1 MRKLMLCM
9 MAILLT
15 TLLSSCASNGT
26 REKVFVPDLVFPIF
40 PSFDSGVKNP
50 DGTVSVSGE
59 WLVRLAEY
67 RIRIEETEKNYNDIK
82 ALYEGK
88 EK

>member
-1 MRKLMLCM
+1 MLCM
-9 MAILLT
+9 MAMLLT
-15 TLLSSCASNGT
+15 TLLSSCVSNGT
-26 REKVFVPDLVFPIF
+26 REKVFVPDLVFPVF
-40 PSFDSGVKNP
+40 PSLDDEKKNS
-50 DGTVSVSGE
+50 DGTVSVPNE

-67 RIRIEETEKNYNDIK
+67 RIRIDETEKNYNDIK

>member
-1 MRKLMLCM
+1 MLCTAVM
-9 MAILLT
+9 LLT
-15 TLLSSCASNGT
+15 TLLNSCATNSVK
-26 REKVFVPDLVFPIF
+26 EKVLVPDLVFPVF
-40 PSFDSGVKNP
+40 PSLDGGKKNP
-50 DGTVSVSGE
+50 DGTVSVPNE

-67 RIRIEETEKNYNDIK
+67 RIRIEETEKNYGDIK

>member
-1 MRKLMLCM
+1 M
-9 MAILLT
+9 
-15 TLLSSCASNGT
+15 
-26 REKVFVPDLVFPIF
+26 PDLVFPVF
-40 PSFDSGVKNP
+40 PSLDSGVKNP
-50 DGTVSVSGE
+50 DGTVSVSRE

>member
-1 MRKLMLCM
+1 MLCM
-9 MAILLT
+9 MAMLLT

-26 REKVFVPDLVFPIF
+26 REKVFVPDLVFPVF
-40 PSFDSGVKNP
+40 PSLDDEKKNS
-50 DGTVSVSGE
+50 DGTVSVPNE

>member
-1 MRKLMLCM
+1 MLCM
-9 MAILLT
+9 MAMLLT
-15 TLLSSCASNGT
+15 TLLSSCVSNGT
-26 REKVFVPDLVFPIF
+26 REKVFVPDLVFPVF
-40 PSFDSGVKNP
+40 PSLDDEKKNS
-50 DGTVSVSGE
+50 DGTVSVPNE

>member
-1 MRKLMLCM
+1 MLCT
-9 MAILLT
+9 AALLLT

-26 REKVFVPDLVFPIF
+26 REKVFVPDLVFPVF
-40 PSFDSGVKNP
+40 PSLDNGVKNP

>member
-1 MRKLMLCM
+1 MLCM
-9 MAILLT
+9 MAMLLT

-26 REKVFVPDLVFPIF
+26 REKVFVPDLVFPVF
-40 PSFDSGVKNP
+40 PSLDGGIKNS

>member
-1 MRKLMLCM
+1 MAQGKRFLC
-9 MAILLT
+9 
-15 TLLSSCASNGT
+15 
-26 REKVFVPDLVFPIF
+26 PIWF
-40 PSFDSGVKNP
+40 FLFFLPLDSGVKNP

>member
-1 MRKLMLCM
+1 MLCM
-9 MAILLT
+9 MATLLT

-26 REKVFVPDLVFPIF
+26 REKVFVPDLVFPVF
-40 PSFDSGVKNP
+40 PSLDSGVKNP
-50 DGTVSVSGE
+50 DEMVSVSKK
-59 WLVRLAEY
+59 WLIRLAEY

>member
-1 MRKLMLCM
+1 MLCM
-9 MAILLT
+9 MAMLLT
-15 TLLSSCASNGT
+15 TLLSSCVSNGT

-40 PSFDSGVKNP
+40 PSLDDEKKNS
-50 DGTVSVSGE
+50 DGTVSVPNE

>member
-1 MRKLMLCM
+1 MTLCM
-9 MAILLT
+9 MATLLT

-26 REKVFVPDLVFPIF
+26 REKVFVPDLVFPVF
-40 PSFDSGVKNP
+40 PSLDGGVKSP
-50 DGTVSVSGE
+50 DGTVSVPNE

>member
-1 MRKLMLCM
+1 MLCTAAM
-9 MAILLT
+9 LLT
-15 TLLSSCASNGT
+15 MLLSSCASNGT
-26 REKVFVPDLVFPIF
+26 REKVFVPELVFPVF
-40 PSFDSGVKNP
+40 PSLDGGEKKS

>member
-1 MRKLMLCM
+1 MLCM
-9 MAILLT
+9 MATLLI

-26 REKVFVPDLVFPIF
+26 REKVFVPDLVFPVF
-40 PSFDSGVKNP
+40 PPLDSGVKNP

-82 ALYEGK
+82 AVYEGK

>member
-1 MRKLMLCM
+1 MLCTVVT
-9 MAILLT
+9 LLT
-15 TLLSSCASNGT
+15 TLLSCCATNSVK
-26 REKVFVPDLVFPIF
+26 EKVLVPDLVFRVF
-40 PSFDSGVKNP
+40 PSLDGGKKNP
-50 DGTVSVSGE
+50 DGTVSVPNE

-67 RIRIEETEKNYNDIK
+67 RIRIEETEKNYGDIK

>member
-1 MRKLMLCM
+1 MLCTAAM
-9 MAILLT
+9 LLT

-26 REKVFVPDLVFPIF
+26 REKVFVPDLVFPVF
-40 PSFDSGVKNP
+40 PSLDSGVKNP

>member
-1 MRKLMLCM
+1 MLCTAVM
-9 MAILLT
+9 LLT
-15 TLLSSCASNGT
+15 TLLSCCASNGT
-26 REKVFVPDLVFPIF
+26 REKVFVPDLVFPAF
-40 PSFDSGVKNP
+40 PSLDKGNENP
-50 DGTVSVSGE
+50 DEMVSVSKK

>member
-1 MRKLMLCM
+1 MLCT
-9 MAILLT
+9 AVTLLT
-15 TLLSSCASNGT
+15 TLLSSCASNSVK
-26 REKVFVPDLVFPIF
+26 EKVLVPDLVFPVF
-40 PSFDSGVKNP
+40 PSLDGGKKNP
-50 DGTVSVSGE
+50 DGTVSVPNE

-67 RIRIEETEKNYNDIK
+67 RIRIKETEKNYGDIK

>member
-1 MRKLMLCM
+1 MLCM
-9 MAILLT
+9 MATLLT
-15 TLLSSCASNGT
+15 TLLSSCASNGS
-26 REKVFVPDLVFPIF
+26 REKVFVPDLDFPVFP
-40 PSFDSGVKNP
+40 SLDGGVKNP
-50 DGTVSVSGE
+50 DGTGSVPNE